1 MTSILLA
8 LRLGRW
14 GILGFAALGFVST
27 FAQALAFYALAGHS
41 AAEQAAF
48 GNAISTLAAQFS
60 AILPPPIRPDTVGG
74 YVEWRGFHAI
84 GLLFAVWAVASA
96 TGMSRV
102 DEEHGV
108 IEAALATGTSRIE
121 LLGTRVAAFGAGA
134 VVASLAAAAGFIAAV
149 STHNDTP
156 NWTGLVEESVLLAS
170 LAICCYA
177 IALLTAQVSS
187 PRSATSAAGA
197 VVLVLFLVDSLSRTF
212 DWLLGPRWISPFRYY
227 DLNQPLPPGGTFQ
240 PVSVAILLG
249 IAVIAVTAAGAAFA
263 FRDLGSALV
272 RLPGPPH
279 VSRSDAAFGPW
290 WRVPV
295 VRDIY
300 DRRVGLLAWT
310 VGAAALGV
318 VFTWLTKTIIQPLLN
333 IPQLLPYFALVVHG
347 NIYPSFLGFI
357 WFSFAQLVFAAFAIT
372 QVSRWATEDGDGRLA
387 AILSQPRSRAS
398 VVLERI
404 AALTLGAA
412 VMAVVSG
419 LAVLYASSSQGID
432 LDHQRLIAASL
443 LLVPFA
449 LVFSAAG
456 AVLTSWRP
464 RAAVFILGAVAF
476 ASYLDSEVGKI
487 LGWPVWVQD
496 LSAFRLFGTPLSTGI
511 DQRDLAIMVLL
522 VLAGL
527 GSSILL
533 MQRRDVGA

>member
-1 MTSILLA
+1 LSAILFA

-27 FAQALAFYALAGHS
+27 FTQALAFYALAGHS

-48 GNAISTLAAQFS
+48 GNVISTLAAQFS
-60 AILPPPIRPDTVGG
+60 AILPPPFRPDTAAG
-74 YVEWRGFHAI
+74 YVEWRGFHAVS
-84 GLLFAVWAVASA
+84 LLFTVWAVASA
-96 TGMSRV
+96 TAMSRV

-121 LLGTRVAAFGAGA
+121 LLGTRVAAFAGGA
-134 VVASLAAAAGFIAAV
+134 VVASAAAGAGFFVVVA
-149 STHNDTP
+149 SHHDTP
-156 NWTGLVEESVLLAS
+156 SWTGLLEESLLLAA

-177 IALLTAQVSS
+177 IALLMAQVSS
-187 PRSATSAAGA
+187 PRSATSAAAA
-197 VVLVLFLVDSLSRTF
+197 VLLVLFLVDSLSRTF
-212 DWLLGPRWISPFRYY
+212 DWLLTARWISPFRYY

-240 PVSVAILLG
+240 PLSVLVLLAT
-249 IAVIAVTAAGAAFA
+249 AVIALTAAGAAFA
-263 FRDLGSALV
+263 LRDLGSGLI
-272 RLPGPPH
+272 RIPGVTH
-279 VSRSDAAFGPW
+279 VSRYDAASGPW
-290 WRVPV
+290 WRPPV
-295 VRDIY
+295 VRDVY

-310 VGAAALGV
+310 VGASALGV
-318 VFTWLTKTIIQPLLN
+318 VFTWLTKTIIQPLLD

-372 QVSRWATEDGDGRLA
+372 QVSRWATEDADGRLGA
-387 AILSQPRSRAS
+387 TLSQPRSRAS

-404 AALTLGAA
+404 ATLTVGAG

-419 LAVLYASSSQGID
+419 LAVQYASTSQGID

-449 LVFSAAG
+449 LVFGAAG

-464 RAAVFILGAVAF
+464 RAAVFLLGAVTF
-476 ASYLDSEVGKI
+476 ASYLDTEVGKI
-487 LGWPVWVQD
+487 LGWPLWVQD
-496 LSAFRLFGTPLSTGI
+496 LSAFRLFGTPLASGV